1 MYSLLCGQF
10 ANISTEIVAA
20 AKATKSRETAAAPRP
35 FHFAS
40 KSTRVR
46 EKSTVFRSPYSRVAS
61 PPRPTLAV
69 SAVQIGP
76 PQPSPAVCRE
86 TFLRNLSILRGVTI
100 VNTVDDSSPPLYFK
114 FIEENV
120 IGKGVHRATDEFMSG
135 CTCRK
140 DNGRQ
145 IGCEYLSCECLEDS
159 ITAKEGKKMF
169 PYSAASKDPGC
180 LRPFYLQGGF
190 HIFECNEKCNCE
202 SNCKNR
208 VVQHG
213 RTVPLE
219 IFKTSNRGWGKLI
232 D

>member
-1 MYSLLCGQF
+1 M
-10 ANISTEIVAA
+10 
-20 AKATKSRETAAAPRP
+20 
-35 FHFAS
+35 
-40 KSTRVR
+40 
-46 EKSTVFRSPYSRVAS
+46 FRSPYSRGAS
-61 PPRPTLAV
+61 PQRPTSAV

-76 PQPSPAVCRE
+76 PQPSPAICRE
-86 TFLRNLSILRGVTI
+86 IFLTNLSVLRGVTI
-100 VNTVDDSSPPLYFK
+100 VNTVDDSSPPLDFK
-114 FIEENV
+114 FIEENL
-120 IGKGVHRATDEFMSG
+120 IGKGVYRATDEFMSG

-145 IGCEYLSCECLEDS
+145 IGCEYLACECLGDS
-159 ITAKEGKKMF
+159 ITSKEGKKCF

-180 LRPFYLQGGF
+180 LRSFYLQGGF
-190 HIFECNEKCNCE
+190 HIFECNKKCNCE